1 MVTTDQY
8 AMFIWYSQEDQAYLV
23 DVPELPGCM
32 ADGETVEQAIQAA
45 QKAIRLWIE
54 AARKLGRE
62 VPQPA
67 HDRQQAIKPLVAA
80 ARRAGDW

>member
-1 MVTTDQY
+1 MMDQY
-8 AMFIWYSQEDQAYLV
+8 AMFVWYSQEDQAYLV
-23 DVPELPGCM
+23 EVPELPGCM

-62 VPQPA
+62 IPRPA
-67 HDRQQAIKPLVAA
+67 YNRQQALRPLMAA
-80 ARRAGDW
+80 A

>member
-1 MVTTDQY
+1 MTDQY
-8 AMFIWYSQEDQAYLV
+8 AMLIWYSQEDQAYLV

-45 QKAIRLWIE
+45 QQAIRLWIE

-67 HDRQQAIKPLVAA
+67 HNRQQVIQPLLAA
-80 ARRAGDW
+80 A